1 MFLHGG
7 PERPLH
13 EAVKVKSGLCWRPQE
28 IADARVMGCL
38 PRRIASRIW
47 NQPRERE
54 RDVEINKA
62 EGTWRPEEHFD
73 IRHGDAEF
81 GVCPASFQSCFALA
95 FLGSVSFP
103 PFWNGNVYS
112 VPLCVGGM

>member
-1 MFLHGG
+1 M
-7 PERPLH
+7 PESWVAYQGELL
-13 EAVKVKSGLCWRPQE
+13 A
-28 IADARVMGCL
+28 GCGTSL
-38 PRRIASRIW
+38 
-47 NQPRERE
+47 RE

-73 IRHGDAEF
+73 IRYGDAEF

-95 FLGSVSFP
+95 FPGSVSFP